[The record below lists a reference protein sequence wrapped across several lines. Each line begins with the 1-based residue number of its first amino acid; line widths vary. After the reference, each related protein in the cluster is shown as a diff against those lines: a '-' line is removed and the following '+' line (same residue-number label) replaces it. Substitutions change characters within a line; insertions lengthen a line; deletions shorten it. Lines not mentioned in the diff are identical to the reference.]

1 MATCEH
7 VETKRNP
14 DGTFAMAKCDLIV
27 AAKSKAEVAGKIT
40 SRYLCPSHQELYA
53 PQKTTVPR
61 TGEKVGA

>member
-40 SRYLCPSHQELYA
+40 SRYLCPAHKEIYA
-53 PQKTTVPR
+53 PQKNKVSSS
-61 TGEKVGA
+61 GEKVGA